1 MPHFPIFLDLKNK
14 PILIVGGGTVALR
27 KLQKLM
33 PYGVK
38 PTVVAPYILPEL
50 AALSGVKLR
59 RRGFSDSDLRPRPA
73 LVIAATDDKAANRH
87 ISTLCHKRHIPV
99 NVADDPALC
108 SFLFPALVR
117 QGAFSAGISTG
128 GASPTA
134 AAYFK
139 ERLRELLPEGLDGLL
154 AWLESLRPALKAVIP
169 EQSKRAAAFRRLFEA
184 CMAKG
189 GPLTGEETEK
199 YIRDTPPGSVALVGA
214 GCGKADLITLR
225 GLRLLRQCQAVVYDD
240 LIDPAL
246 LDAAPESALRLY
258 MGKRNGVHAAS
269 QAEINQKLIELAGS
283 GLRVVRLKGG
293 DPYLFGRGGE
303 EMLALKAA
311 GIPCQEVPGIPSAI
325 GIAAEA
331 GIPVTHRGVS
341 RGVHIVTAHT
351 ADTPDSLPADFDI
364 LAKLS
369 GTLVFLMGLER
380 LPAIVAR
387 LMAAGKD
394 GNTPG
399 AVISGGNAPNPVR
412 VRAPLFQLEQ
422 AAKDAGVSAPAIILI
437 GDVADLDLSTV
448 DMAAMDQSAMDL
460 SAMPPSV
467 MNLSAMAPS
476 AMGQPVSSG
485 LLRGRRIGVTGTRE
499 VAEKQLNALRAL
511 GAEAVWVLRQEI
523 RELPLKLD
531 LRSLGERSGWL
542 VFTSAN
548 GVKTF
553 FGRIEQANMPLR
565 LLERWKFAVIGAVTG
580 TALAR
585 YGIQADLCPKTF
597 TSQALAV
604 EIGAAAKPGEQI
616 ILLRSA
622 SASSVL
628 PDMLRREGFSVEDI
642 SIYDVERETSV
653 DPLPALDYLTFSS
666 AGGVKLFYEQ
676 YGAVPKGT
684 RCVCIGGVTAR
695 ALSQYT
701 EDSFLISEEI
711 SAEGIVESIIYD
723 PKG

>member
-1 MPHFPIFLDLKNK
+1 
-14 PILIVGGGTVALR
+14 
-27 KLQKLM
+27 
-33 PYGVK
+33 
-38 PTVVAPYILPEL
+38 
-50 AALSGVKLR
+50 
-59 RRGFSDSDLRPRPA
+59 
-73 LVIAATDDKAANRH
+73 
-87 ISTLCHKRHIPV
+87 
-99 NVADDPALC
+99 
-108 SFLFPALVR
+108 
-117 QGAFSAGISTG
+117 
-128 GASPTA
+128 
-134 AAYFK
+134 
-139 ERLRELLPEGLDGLL
+139 
-154 AWLESLRPALKAVIP
+154 
-169 EQSKRAAAFRRLFEA
+169 SKRAAAFRRLFEA

-258 MGKRNGVHAAS
+258 VGKRNGVHAAS

-351 ADTPDSLPADFDI
+351 ADTPDGLPEDFDT

-380 LPAIVAR
+380 LSAIAAR

-460 SAMPPSV
+460 SAMDQSVMNLSTMDQSVMNLSTMDQSAMDLSAMPPSV

-485 LLRGRRIGVTGTRE
+485 LLKGRRIGVTGTRE
-499 VAEKQLNALRAL
+499 VAEKQLIALRAL
-511 GAEAVWVLRQEI
+511 GAEAVWVLREEI

-565 LLERWKFAVIGAVTG
+565 LQERWKFAVIGAATD

-628 PDMLRREGFSVEDI
+628 PEMLCREGFSVEDI
-642 SIYDVERETSV
+642 SIYDVERETCA

-701 EDSFLISEEI
+701 EDSFLMSEEI
-711 SAEGIVESIIYD
+711 SAEGIVESIIHD
-723 PKG
+723 QKG